1 MDEDLLYIP
10 DVIPIF
16 PLPGVVLFPHMLVPM
31 HIYEPRYREMVADTL
46 IGSRV
51 FGIALLKPGWEPLY
65 ETPRAPIHK
74 TVGVGQIMET
84 QELDDG
90 NYNLLLRGLGR
101 ATIVSESNDRS
112 YRQAQVELVQTFCSA
127 SEKKA
132 GSWRDRI
139 FSAIRNNPALEP
151 ELRKNWLRLK
161 KANLDLDALA
171 DLVAAGTPV
180 EPELKQCLLEEAD
193 AVARADLL
201 IAQLQTLA
209 AVTRTHLHI
218 PAPDEYHFN

>member
-1 MDEDLLYIP
+1 MEDDLLYIP

-46 IGSRV
+46 IGARV
-51 FGIALLKPGWEPLY
+51 FAIALLKPGWEPLY
-65 ETPRAPIHK
+65 ETPRAPIYK

-84 QELDDG
+84 QQLDDG

-101 ATIVSESNDRS
+101 ATIIGEQTDRS

-127 SEKKA
+127 DEKKA
-132 GSWRDRI
+132 GTLRSRL

-151 ELRKNWLRLK
+151 ELRKNWLKLK
-161 KANLDLDALA
+161 KADLDLDALA

-180 EPELKQCLLEEAD
+180 EAELRQCLLEEPD

-201 IAQLQTLA
+201 ISQLQTLE
-209 AVTRTHLHI
+209 AVTRTHLRI
-218 PAPDEYHFN
+218 PEPDEYHFN